1 VVSGGEKTLPMLTSK
16 RLDQLDDQGLAQLIL
31 ARAKFHETPEGATL
45 PVPLMNYAAYALV

>member
-1 VVSGGEKTLPMLTSK
+1 MLTSK